1 VIVLCMSVI
10 SILLGFFLI
19 LRPMVAF
26 NIQRKFYEKINWR
39 IEPIS
44 MQKEI
49 RNTKLMGL
57 FLVGVT
63 IVIVIYALIEGY
75 LNK

>member
-1 VIVLCMSVI
+1 
-10 SILLGFFLI
+10 
-19 LRPMVAF
+19 
-26 NIQRKFYEKINWR
+26 
-39 IEPIS
+39 